1 MDEDITL
8 SFRVEQDDFVQL
20 VDELFNDESNFN
32 NADITSG
39 QRVLTKEEIETKLLN
54 GERV

>member
-32 NADITSG
+32 NRDIASG